1 MKNTEQHILGF
12 GDCESKNL
20 IYAIRCRKHNELYI
34 GQTSEKLKDRMSKH
48 RYDCK
53 SRPDNTE
60 LSSHFHNKKHDLEK
74 DMEIHI
80 LQTGLSTVGERD
92 HFEDRWICQLQTLQ
106 PSGMNKDVHSYAAA
120 MYKSYKDTR

>member
-1 MKNTEQHILGF
+1 M
-12 GDCESKNL
+12 
-20 IYAIRCRKHNELYI
+20 YI
-34 GQTSEKLKDRMSKH
+34 CHTSEKLEDRMSKH
-48 RYDCK
+48 QYDCK
-53 SRPDNTE
+53 SRSDNTE
-60 LSSHFHNKKHDLEK
+60 LSSLFNKKKHDPEK
-74 DMEIHI
+74 DMEIYI